1 MPAGKEQ
8 KGIGK
13 HFVQTFNYFTSFA
26 VWAAQG
32 YVFVWSHQTFRA
44 LLFFLLQLAHCIHSM
59 ELYSTDIHRCEL
71 WSSRFRAGGWYQKK
85 KKSPSTHFFAC
96 KPRSWSTMAALSLYL
111 NIIAGLIQSS
121 CLVKSTVLDLQPLS
135 FRREKHQILLTHFL
149 WIIQLYV
156 MAMNMSGLSF
166 WEVSSQPYWPCW
178 ATCTAPWPLS
188 LMEIPTGSRQ
198 GLSHPSCSFTGSSD
212 ALSFSFHTF

>member
-1 MPAGKEQ
+1 MPTGKEQ

-71 WSSRFRAGGWYQKK
+71 WSSRFRDGGWYKK
-85 KKSPSTHFFAC
+85 KKIPKYSF
-96 KPRSWSTMAALSLYL
+96 L
-111 NIIAGLIQSS
+111 
-121 CLVKSTVLDLQPLS
+121 CLQTQILKHYDISQPLPQHHCRLDS
-135 FRREKHQILLTHFL
+135 KFLPGKKHCSWPPAAEFPPRKTPNSAYTFPVNNSALCNAHEHVRFVFLGDFLTTLLAL
-149 WIIQLYV
+149 
-156 MAMNMSGLSF
+156 LSNLHC
-166 WEVSSQPYWPCW
+166 SLASQPHGNPYRLKARAVSPFLQLHGG
-178 ATCTAPWPLS
+178 A
-188 LMEIPTGSRQ
+188 LMP
-198 GLSHPSCSFTGSSD
+198 
-212 ALSFSFHTF
+212 